1 MRLHFFNAAV
11 MYQKNRTHPYMRQL
25 DPRVRRYIRKETRR
39 RESLKLSKKE
49 DDAHIAFTQE
59 KRREGAAAVAKAAAR
74 VEKRE
79 CTLNEIAA
87 IRFRS
92 LATLLRF
99 EENKRVTGSLLDKNI
114 LWHRYRGPSGSH
126 SSPLLIDIED
136 EDQAGTSSSQHRD
149 ENDDDEDDGS
159 EWQASRPTTPT
170 RTQPA
175 LRVQPTNSPTKL
187 DDAWMEE
194 FL

>member
-1 MRLHFFNAAV
+1 
-11 MYQKNRTHPYMRQL
+11 MRQL

-49 DDAHIAFTQE
+49 DDAHIAYTQE

-99 EENKRVTGSLLDKNI
+99 EENTRVTGSLLDKNI
-114 LWHRYRGPSGSH
+114 LWHRYRGTVETIRKLKKTRPLPTRVAGKRALLESILRFQSIPSAFGG
-126 SSPLLIDIED
+126 P
-136 EDQAGTSSSQHRD
+136 
-149 ENDDDEDDGS
+149 DDPFPFDGS
-159 EWQASRPTTPT
+159 VCGAPDSGEVAEDPMDCT
-170 RTQPA
+170 
-175 LRVQPTNSPTKL
+175 
-187 DDAWMEE
+187 
-194 FL
+194 